1 MPPSAPRTAIIRSA
15 IGIGVYAAAFG
26 ATFGAVAVAAGLS
39 RGQAQALSLVLF
51 SGASQLALAGVV
63 GAGGSA
69 WTALGPTLLLALRNG
84 FYGVTLAP
92 ILQARGVRRF
102 VTAHLVIDE
111 TTAMAT
117 AQTRTREQR
126 LAFWWTGLVLF
137 GCWNAGTFLGAL
149 VGSAVDTDVLGLDA
163 AGPAVFLALV
173 WPAFRRVRARW
184 VGLAGAAIAV
194 ALVPVVPHGVPVL
207 AAALAA
213 LVGGLLPAGR
223 PTGAAPTSTGPTTT
237 GTEPS
242 GPTLDGEPA

>member
-1 MPPSAPRTAIIRSA
+1 MVPSPQRAAIIRSA
-15 IGIGVYAAAFG
+15 TGIGVYAAAFG

-51 SGASQLALAGVV
+51 SGASQFALAGVV

-92 ILQARGVRRF
+92 ILEPRGLGRF
-102 VTAHLVIDE
+102 VTAHFVIDE

-117 AQTRTREQR
+117 AQAEGRDQR
-126 LAFWWTGLVLF
+126 LAFWWTALVLCA
-137 GCWNAGTFLGAL
+137 CWNAGTFVGAL
-149 VGSAVDTDVLGLDA
+149 VGSAVDTDVFGLDA

-184 VGLAGAAIAV
+184 VGLAGAAIAL
-194 ALVPVVPHGVPVL
+194 ALVPLVPSGVPVL

-213 LVGGLLPAGR
+213 VVGGVLPERA
-223 PTGAAPTSTGPTTT
+223 T
-237 GTEPS
+237 
-242 GPTLDGEPA
+242 

>member
-1 MPPSAPRTAIIRSA
+1 MPPSPQRAAIVRSA

-39 RGQAQALSLVLF
+39 RGQTQAMSLVLF
-51 SGASQLALAGVV
+51 SGASQFALAGVV

-92 ILQARGVRRF
+92 ILQARGVRRL

-111 TTAMAT
+111 TTAMAS
-117 AQTRTREQR
+117 AQSARPEQR

-137 GCWNAGTFLGAL
+137 ACWNVGTFVGAL

-173 WPAFRRVRARW
+173 WPAFRGLRARW
-184 VGLAGAAIAV
+184 VGLGGAAIAV
-194 ALVPVVPHGVPVL
+194 VLVPLVPSGVPVL
-207 AAALAA
+207 AAAAA
-213 LVGGLLPAGR
+213 AVVGGLLPRRRSDPALR
-223 PTGAAPTSTGPTTT
+223 
-237 GTEPS
+237 
-242 GPTLDGEPA
+242 DGVS

>member
-1 MPPSAPRTAIIRSA
+1 VPPSPQRPAIVRASA
-15 IGIGVYAAAFG
+15 GIGVYAFAFG

-51 SGASQLALAGVV
+51 SGASQFALAGVV

-92 ILQARGVRRF
+92 VLEARGLRRL

-117 AQTRTREQR
+117 AQTAPREQR
-126 LAFWWTGLVLF
+126 LAFWWTGVVLF
-137 GCWNAGTFLGAL
+137 ACWNAGTFVGAL
-149 VGSAVDTDVLGLDA
+149 VGSAIDTDVFGLDA

-184 VGLAGAAIAV
+184 VGLAGAAVAV
-194 ALVPVVPHGVPVL
+194 ALVPLVPSGVPVL
-207 AAALAA
+207 AAAVAA
-213 LVGGLLPAGR
+213 VVGGLLPER
-223 PTGAAPTSTGPTTT
+223 AP
-237 GTEPS
+237 GTEEI
-242 GPTLDGEPA
+242 G

>member
-1 MPPSAPRTAIIRSA
+1 MPPSPSRTTIVRAA

-26 ATFGAVAVAAGLS
+26 ATFGAVAVGSGLD
-39 RGQAQALSLVLF
+39 RGQAQVLSLVLF
-51 SGASQLALAGVV
+51 SGASQFAFAGVV
-63 GAGGSA
+63 GTGGSA

-92 ILQARGVRRF
+92 LLGARGGLRL

-117 AQTRTREQR
+117 AQSATREQR

-137 GCWNAGTFLGAL
+137 GCWNAGTFVGGL

-173 WPAFRRVRARW
+173 WPAFRKVRARW

-194 ALVPVVPHGVPVL
+194 ALVPLVPAGVPVI
-207 AAALAA
+207 AAATAA
-213 LVGGLLPAGR
+213 AVGGLLPER
-223 PTGAAPTSTGPTTT
+223 AP
-237 GTEPS
+237 
-242 GPTLDGEPA
+242 

>member
-1 MPPSAPRTAIIRSA
+1 MPVSPEPPSPQRATIIRSA
-15 IGIGVYAAAFG
+15 VGIGVYAAAFG

-39 RGQAQALSLVLF
+39 RGQAQAMSLVLF

-92 ILQARGVRRF
+92 ILEAHGLRRL
-102 VTAHLVIDE
+102 VTAHFVIDE

-117 AQTRTREQR
+117 AQTERREQR
-126 LAFWWTGLVLF
+126 LSFWWTGLVLF
-137 GCWNAGTFLGAL
+137 GCWNVGTFVGAL
-149 VGSAVDTDVLGLDA
+149 VGSSVDTDAFGLDA

-173 WPAFRRVRARW
+173 WPALRRVRARW

-194 ALVPVVPHGVPVL
+194 VLVPLAPSGVPVL
-207 AAALAA
+207 AAAAA
-213 LVGGLLPAGR
+213 AVVGGLLPVR
-223 PTGAAPTSTGPTTT
+223 EERT
-237 GTEPS
+237 
-242 GPTLDGEPA
+242 

>member
-1 MPPSAPRTAIIRSA
+1 MPPSPQRAAIIRSA

-92 ILQARGVRRF
+92 LLQARGVRRL

-117 AQTRTREQR
+117 AQTATREQR
-126 LAFWWTGLVLF
+126 LAFWWTGVVLF
-137 GCWNAGTFLGAL
+137 TCWNVGTFVGAL

-173 WPAFRRVRARW
+173 WPALRRSVRARW
-184 VGLAGAAIAV
+184 VALAGAAV
-194 ALVPVVPHGVPVL
+194 ALVLVPVAPGGVPVL
-207 AAALAA
+207 AAAVAA
-213 LVGGLLPAGR
+213 VVGGLLPQR
-223 PTGAAPTSTGPTTT
+223 EAAS
-237 GTEPS
+237 
-242 GPTLDGEPA
+242 

>member
-1 MPPSAPRTAIIRSA
+1 MPPSPQRAAIIRSA

-39 RGQAQALSLVLF
+39 RGQAQAMSLVLF

-92 ILQARGVRRF
+92 ILQVRGLRRLL
-102 VTAHLVIDE
+102 TAQFVIDE

-117 AQTRTREQR
+117 AQTERRDQR
-126 LAFWWTGLVLF
+126 LAFWWTALVLF
-137 GCWNAGTFLGAL
+137 ACWNVGTFVGAL
-149 VGSAVDTDVLGLDA
+149 VGSAVDTDALGLDA

-173 WPAFRRVRARW
+173 WPRLRRVRARW

-194 ALVPVVPHGVPVL
+194 ALVPLAPSGVPVL
-207 AAALAA
+207 AAAAAA
-213 LVGGLLPAGR
+213 LVGGLLPSR
-223 PTGAAPTSTGPTTT
+223 DAARTPVG
-237 GTEPS
+237 
-242 GPTLDGEPA
+242 DAA

>member
-1 MPPSAPRTAIIRSA
+1 MTPSPPRAAIIRSA

-39 RGQAQALSLVLF
+39 RGQAQAMSLVLF

-92 ILQARGVRRF
+92 VLRATGLRRF
-102 VTAHLVIDE
+102 VAAQFVIDE

-117 AQTRTREQR
+117 AQARPETQR
-126 LAFWWTGLVLF
+126 LAFWWTALVLF
-137 GCWNAGTFLGAL
+137 ACWNAGTFVGAL
-149 VGSAVDTDVLGLDA
+149 VGSAVDTDALGLDA

-173 WPAFRRVRARW
+173 WPALRRVRARW

-194 ALVPVVPHGVPVL
+194 VLVPLAPSGVPVL
-207 AAALAA
+207 AAAAA
-213 LVGGLLPAGR
+213 AVVGGLLPVRAAG
-223 PTGAAPTSTGPTTT
+223 PSPAEEGA
-237 GTEPS
+237 
-242 GPTLDGEPA
+242 

>member
-1 MPPSAPRTAIIRSA
+1 MTPSPQRAAIIRSA
-15 IGIGVYAAAFG
+15 VGIGVYAAAFG

-92 ILQARGVRRF
+92 ILRATGLRRF
-102 VTAHLVIDE
+102 VTAQFVIDE

-117 AQTRTREQR
+117 AQTAPREQR
-126 LAFWWTGLVLF
+126 LAFWWTALVLF
-137 GCWNAGTFLGAL
+137 ACWNVGTFVGAL
-149 VGSAVDTDVLGLDA
+149 VGSAVDTDALGLDA

-173 WPAFRRVRARW
+173 WPALRRVRARW

-194 ALVPVVPHGVPVL
+194 FLVPLAPSGVPVL
-207 AAALAA
+207 AAAAA
-213 LVGGLLPAGR
+213 AVVGGLLPARDAG
-223 PTGAAPTSTGPTTT
+223 PSPVEEAA
-237 GTEPS
+237 
-242 GPTLDGEPA
+242 

>member
-1 MPPSAPRTAIIRSA
+1 MPPSPQRAAIVRA
-15 IGIGVYAAAFG
+15 AAGIGVYAAAFG
-26 ATFGAVAVAAGLS
+26 ATFGAVAVAAGLT

-51 SGASQLALAGVV
+51 SGASQFALAGVV

-92 ILQARGVRRF
+92 LLEAGGLRRL
-102 VTAHLVIDE
+102 VSAHFVIDE

-117 AQTRTREQR
+117 AQPARQEQR

-137 GCWNAGTFLGAL
+137 ACWNAGTFAGAL

-194 ALVPVVPHGVPVL
+194 ALVPLAPSGVPVL
-207 AAALAA
+207 AAAAA
-213 LVGGLLPAGR
+213 AVVGGLLPQR
-223 PTGAAPTSTGPTTT
+223 ETAPGV
-237 GTEPS
+237 G
-242 GPTLDGEPA
+242 GDDA